1 MMLKWLSMN
10 SDLYLGKYVSQ
21 NAFSYTF
28 FLKRNLE
35 AIRKLHITFQWVRN
49 KFEYKDKKSLR
60 KWI

>member
-1 MMLKWLSMN
+1 MN

-28 FLKRNLE
+28 FSKRNLE
-35 AIRKLHITFQWVRN
+35 AIRKLHITLQWVRN

-60 KWI
+60 K